1 MAINFE
7 VKCPCCGTLVGV
19 IERPMGV
26 PGGKD
31 SEEANCPLCNTV
43 VYKGMTDGWF
53 DTSVVSIEGTAEP
66 YRSKYLSQIKGN
78 Q

>member
-1 MAINFE
+1 MARCFE
-7 VKCPCCGTLVGV
+7 IKCPCCGTLVGV

-31 SEEANCPLCNTV
+31 REEAVCPLCKEV
-43 VYKGMTDGWF
+43 VYEGMTDGWF
-53 DTSVVSIEGTAEP
+53 DTGVASIKDTIEP
-66 YRSKYLSQIKGN
+66 YKGKYLSQIRLN